1 VSEINMANI
10 TSKSAL
16 AIKLSQLNGFEN
28 QKVKAE
34 QYPTDPEI
42 AAEVLW
48 NAHLL
53 GDLKGKVSVDL
64 GCGTGI
70 LGIGALYLG
79 NSKVYFVDSD
89 KEALEIAKNNTL
101 RVKSESSDIG
111 EAVFLN
117 QDIADFDK
125 KVDLVLQNAP
135 FGTKVRHADR
145 EFLKKA
151 VKLADTIY
159 TFHKSETKAFLE
171 AFAKDS
177 GFEISHCWD
186 FRFPLKQAMSFHR
199 RKIHR
204 INVSC
209 FRFVKNH

>member
-1 VSEINMANI
+1 MAFI
-10 TSKSAL
+10 GSKSKL
-16 AIKLSQLNGFEN
+16 AIKLSQLKGFEQ

-42 AAEVLW
+42 AAQVLW
-48 NAHLL
+48 NAYLL
-53 GDLKGKVSVDL
+53 GDLEGKVSVDL

-89 KEALEIAKNNTL
+89 KEALDIAKINVS

-111 EAVFLN
+111 EAVFLC
-117 QDIADFDK
+117 QDMAKFNK

-159 TFHKSETKAFLE
+159 SFHKSETKGFVE

-209 FRFVKNH
+209 FRLIKAKLFK

>member
-1 VSEINMANI
+1 MTHIA
-10 TSKSAL
+10 SKSKL
-16 AIKLSQLNGFEN
+16 AIKLSQLKGFEQ

-34 QYPTDPEI
+34 QYPTDSEI

-53 GDLKGKVSVDL
+53 GDLEGKVGVDL

-79 NSKVYFVDSD
+79 NSKVYFVENDS
-89 KEALEIAKNNTL
+89 EALEIAKTNVS
-101 RVKSESSDIG
+101 RVKSESSELG
-111 EAVFLN
+111 EAVFLH
-117 QDIADFDK
+117 QDVADFDE
-125 KVDLVLQNAP
+125 KVDLVLQNPP
-135 FGTKVRHADR
+135 FGTKVRHSDR

-151 VKLADTIY
+151 VKLADIIY

-171 AFAKDS
+171 AFARDS
-177 GFEISHCWD
+177 GFKVSHCWD

-199 RKIHR
+199 RRIHR

-209 FRFVKNH
+209 FRIVKAKVFK

>member
-1 VSEINMANI
+1 MPHI

-16 AIKLSQLNGFEN
+16 AIKLSQLKGFKQ
-28 QKVKAE
+28 QKMKAE

-48 NAHLL
+48 NAYLL
-53 GDLKGKVSVDL
+53 GDLEGKVSVDL

-79 NSKVYFVDSD
+79 NSKVFFVDSD
-89 KEALEIAKNNTL
+89 KEVLEIAKINVS
-101 RVKSESSDIG
+101 RVKSESSGIG
-111 EAVFLN
+111 KAIFRCQE
-117 QDIADFDK
+117 IARFDE
-125 KVDLVLQNAP
+125 KVDLVLENPP
-135 FGTKVRHADR
+135 FGTKVRHSDR

-151 VKLADTIY
+151 VKLADIIY
-159 TFHKSETKAFLE
+159 TFHKSETKGFLE
-171 AFAKDS
+171 AFARDS

-186 FRFPLKQAMSFHR
+186 FSFPLKQAMPFHR

-209 FRFVKNH
+209 FRFVKNHLP

>member
-1 VSEINMANI
+1 MTHIA
-10 TSKSAL
+10 SKSKL
-16 AIKLSQLNGFEN
+16 AIKLSQLKGFEQ
-28 QKVKAE
+28 QKVKTE
-34 QYPTDPEI
+34 QYPTDSEI

-53 GDLKGKVSVDL
+53 GDLEGKVGVDL

-79 NSKVYFVDSD
+79 NSKVYFVENDS
-89 KEALEIAKNNTL
+89 EALEIAKTNVS
-101 RVKSESSDIG
+101 RVKSESSELG
-111 EAVFLN
+111 EAVFLH
-117 QDIADFDK
+117 QDVADFDE
-125 KVDLVLQNAP
+125 KVDLVLQNPP
-135 FGTKVRHADR
+135 FGTKVRHSDR

-151 VKLADTIY
+151 VKLADIIY

-177 GFEISHCWD
+177 GFKVSHCWD

-199 RKIHR
+199 RRIHR

-209 FRFVKNH
+209 FRIVKAKVFK